1 MLAFPEHRRSPP
13 DVRQIR
19 PGMGASARLVRQL
32 ERRCFSAGLKMTDL
46 RRVLLHGIL
55 EAGDGATALEIW
67 KNLTGMVDGYVPSHG
82 SLQRN
87 LNLMVELG
95 VLRRDVGADRVWRY
109 GLPPDALRTTG
120 DMPIVRI
127 LEAGTG
133 RRSPCD
139 LPEVA
144 TFLRRLAVERG
155 LDIRSAAITV
165 RPVPKAPV

>member
-1 MLAFPEHRRSPP
+1 MLAFPERRRSPP

-19 PGMGASARLVRQL
+19 PGMGASTRLVRQL
-32 ERRCFSAGLKMTDL
+32 ERKCLSAGLKLTDL
-46 RRVLLHGIL
+46 RRVLLHGVL
-55 EAGDGATALEIW
+55 EADDGATALDIW
-67 KNLTGMVDGYVPSHG
+67 KTLKNMVDGYVPSHG

-87 LNLMVELG
+87 LNLMVEHG

-109 GLPPDALRTTG
+109 GLPSDGARKTG
-120 DMPIVRI
+120 EMPIVCI

-144 TFLRRLAVERG
+144 AFLRRVAMERG
-155 LDIRSAAITV
+155 LEIRSAAITV
-165 RPVPKAPV
+165 QPAPETSV